1 MVYQQQEVF
10 CIWNK
15 YVVRAIG
22 DNMNEFLITNK
33 LIFLVF
39 GLICL
44 DVFTGIL
51 KATKRHTLK
60 SAIMTKG
67 LYKKYLI
74 MLIIVMCSTID
85 KIYFGK
91 DVLYMMTCT
100 WAIFN
105 EAISITENVGKL
117 GVPLPKKLK
126 NILEEFRNDK
136 D

>member
-1 MVYQQQEVF
+1 
-10 CIWNK
+10 
-15 YVVRAIG
+15 
-22 DNMNEFLITNK
+22 
-33 LIFLVF
+33 
-39 GLICL
+39 
-44 DVFTGIL
+44 VFTGIL

>member
-1 MVYQQQEVF
+1 MS
-10 CIWNK
+10 
-15 YVVRAIG
+15 
-22 DNMNEFLITNK
+22 DLLIINK
-33 LIFLVF
+33 LIYLVF
-39 GLICL
+39 VLICL
-44 DVFTGIL
+44 DVLTGVL

-60 SAIMTKG
+60 SAVMTKG

-85 KIYFGK
+85 RIYFGK
-91 DVLYMMTCT
+91 DVLYTMVCT

-126 NILEEFRNDK
+126 SILEEFRNDTE
-136 D
+136 